1 MAVVCWACCS
11 YSYSEVIV
19 TKTQNAAGAATNWLM
34 TNILPAYT
42 GLVVTGV
49 NYQYTAVK
57 DPKDA
62 FVVTVQNQNALGS
75 GYIFRSVDDWTG
87 RPGNTIT
94 RTIPQPDIPT
104 KFWGSGS
111 ITTSG
116 VGELRDTQVF
126 YSYKY
131 DTCKQFLVIDS
142 RCPNYIPLFNQQYK
156 DPLDDENI
164 QDVLNRR
171 ALLETEEERERNRRL
186 MQGQQREKP
195 AKVDRAAAIKH
206 ALLTAEAMEK
216 LAAFEA
222 LNNIPNFGLYSRTIP
237 GGVYPETIKYAD
249 KVLPDSRNAAR
260 LSGSQ
265 ERLHNQLVELQYN
278 LRSKND

>member
-1 MAVVCWACCS
+1 
-11 YSYSEVIV
+11 
-19 TKTQNAAGAATNWLM
+19 M

-42 GLVVTGV
+42 GLVVTAV

-57 DPKDA
+57 DPKDP
-62 FVVTVQNQNALGS
+62 FVVTVQNRNALGT

-94 RTIPQPDIPT
+94 RTIPQADVPL

-116 VGELRDTQVF
+116 IGEVREPLVF

-131 DTCKQFLVIDS
+131 DTCNQFLVVDS
-142 RCPNYIPLFNQQYK
+142 RCPNYIPLFKQEYK

-164 QDVLNRR
+164 QNILNRR
-171 ALLETEEERERNRRL
+171 AALETEEERERNQRFLRS
-186 MQGQQREKP
+186 QQRERS
-195 AKVDRAAAIKH
+195 VDRAAVIKH
-206 ALLTAEAMEK
+206 ALLTAEALQK
-216 LAAFEA
+216 QTAFEA

-237 GGVYPETIKYAD
+237 GGVYPETVKYAD